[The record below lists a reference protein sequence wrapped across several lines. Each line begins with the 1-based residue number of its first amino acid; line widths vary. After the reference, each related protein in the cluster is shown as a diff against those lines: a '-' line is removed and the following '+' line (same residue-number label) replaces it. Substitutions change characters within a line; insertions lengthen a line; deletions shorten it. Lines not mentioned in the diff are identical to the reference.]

1 MKSFMCVVFFLL
13 MCTNISF
20 AFNNVLDN
28 KEQWLVILSKE
39 NIKPEVIK
47 ISDELWVKS
56 FNTNKLVTMNQE
68 ISSVVDEID
77 GVIQA
82 KNFNK
87 SKYQLLNNKLFNLEL
102 DKNKL
107 YSRYL
112 SMLFTRVGKSER
124 ETINS
129 LFINK

>member
-1 MKSFMCVVFFLL
+1 MKICVYFLL
-13 MCTNISF
+13 FVLMFTNISF
-20 AFNNVLDN
+20 AVENVLES
-28 KEQWLVILSKE
+28 KEKWLAILQKE

-47 ISDELWVKS
+47 IADELWVKS

-77 GVIQA
+77 GVIKA

-112 SMLFTRVGKSER
+112 SMLFTRVGSSER

>member
-47 ISDELWVKS
+47 IADELWVKS

>member
-1 MKSFMCVVFFLL
+1 MCVVFFLL

-47 ISDELWVKS
+47 IADELWVKS